1 MQIQSVSVQKEALKQ
16 YFPLVLLINVRSGS
30 NVCVWDDIVNYS
42 MQMRGAKR

>member
-1 MQIQSVSVQKEALKQ
+1 MQIQSVSIQKEALKQ
-16 YFPLVLLINVRSGS
+16 YFPLVINVRSGS